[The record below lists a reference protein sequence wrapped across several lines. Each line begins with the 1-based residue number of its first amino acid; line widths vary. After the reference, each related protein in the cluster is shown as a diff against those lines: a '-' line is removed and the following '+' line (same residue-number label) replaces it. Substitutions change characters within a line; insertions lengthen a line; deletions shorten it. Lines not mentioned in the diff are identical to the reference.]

1 MVRNKPIDPEEAK
14 KQRIDKRKQELDKS
28 SKALVEKQAAIKN
41 AIKENGNKAR
51 KRQENVIGKS
61 VIVDVQNV
69 AQAQIAERAGASCIR
84 IMPSILAQT
93 EGQVMPDSRLTKQIL
108 HAVIIPVMAPV
119 RCGHIVEA
127 QIMENIG
134 VDVIDEC
141 IDVNA
146 GLPFYNASL
155 LGIPTCTAF
164 NTNIDLVC
172 ALKSG
177 KTLVR
182 VQHNE
187 YSGASASAGLS
198 SVQKFAN
205 IFKALQNTLP
215 ADVAER
221 DLVLTEMDA
230 DITTY
235 DVLKTEKLKPN
246 KLLAAGGI
254 VRPMD
259 AAVAMT
265 NGSDGLIIDN
275 SVFSYDNPRKR
286 IATLIK
292 ATIAY
297 KNPEELLHLG
307 H

>member
-1 MVRNKPIDPEEAK
+1 MFRNKPIDPEEAK

-28 SKALVEKQAAIKN
+28 SKALVEKQTAIKK

-69 AQAQIAERAGASCIR
+69 AQAQIAERAGANCIR

-141 IDVNA
+141 IDVDA
-146 GLPFYNASL
+146 DLPFYNASL

-187 YSGASASAGLS
+187 SSGVSAGLS

-205 IFKALQNTLP
+205 IFKALQKTLP

-221 DLVLTEMDA
+221 YLALTEMDA
-230 DITTY
+230 DIGTY

-246 KLLAAGGI
+246 KLIAAGGI
-254 VRPMD
+254 VKPMD
-259 AAVAMT
+259 AAAAMT

-292 ATIAY
+292 ATKAY
-297 KNPEELLHLG
+297 NNLEELLHLG
-307 H
+307 R